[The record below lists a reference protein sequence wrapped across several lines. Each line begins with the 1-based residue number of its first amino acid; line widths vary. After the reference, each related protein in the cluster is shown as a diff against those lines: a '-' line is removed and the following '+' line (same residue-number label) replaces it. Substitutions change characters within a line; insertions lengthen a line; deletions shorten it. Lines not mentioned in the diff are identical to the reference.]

1 MRNIEHELA
10 HNIIRITSL
19 HQLTPCSHPGDDDTS
34 VPSTSNVIR
43 VEKESTNDV
52 YVEST
57 TINMIRLPNIM
68 VFVVF
73 GDGLSVRLLL
83 QRYLPLSI
91 YDLSREE
98 KYAGL

>member
-1 MRNIEHELA
+1 MHHPTTIAQLEHELA

-57 TINMIRLPNIM
+57 TINIKPNIM
-68 VFVVF
+68 SGVKCF
-73 GDGLSVRLLL
+73 SVLAKISTLI
-83 QRYLPLSI
+83 YLRDRSKNTRVYKL
-91 YDLSREE
+91 
-98 KYAGL
+98 

>member
-1 MRNIEHELA
+1 MHHPTTIAQLEHELG

-57 TINMIRLPNIM
+57 TINMSRTTIGRM
-68 VFVVF
+68 F
-73 GDGLSVRLLL
+73 GGW
-83 QRYLPLSI
+83 
-91 YDLSREE
+91 
-98 KYAGL
+98 